1 MKANKALRKFMV
13 ECNQYQKRQDKKVEE
28 KRKDSGEYQV
38 IEEEN

>member
-1 MKANKALRKFMV
+1 MV